1 MKINK
6 IDKTTG
12 AYRNRLRSSRI
23 TSVISISLVLF
34 LIGLVSMILL
44 FANRISDHVKEN
56 IGFSII
62 LNEDIREIESLR
74 LQKDLDA
81 SRFVKSTKYITK
93 EEAAREFQAELGENF
108 VDFLGY
114 NPLLASIEVKLFA
127 AYTHP
132 DSLQSVK
139 KELQKYNQI
148 KEIYYQ
154 ENLIHLI
161 NNNVKKISGYLMFF
175 SMLLLLISIVL
186 INNTIRLSIYAKRF
200 IIHTMKLVGAT
211 HSFIRKPFIIESM
224 IQGAIASVISIALL
238 MGIINLL
245 EREFNFLFSFK
256 EYDLITIL
264 ILSVLLAGLGISFLS
279 AWFASN
285 KYLKIKTDKLYY

>member
-6 IDKTTG
+6 IDKTNQ
-12 AYRNRLRSSRI
+12 AFKNRLRSSRV

-34 LIGLVSMILL
+34 LIGLVSMIVL

-81 SRFVKSTKYITK
+81 SHFVKSTKFITK
-93 EEAAREFQAELGENF
+93 EEAAREFQAELGEDF

-114 NPLLASIEVKLFA
+114 NPLLASIEVKLYA

-132 DSLQSVK
+132 DSIRVVK
-139 KELQKYNQI
+139 KELEKYSQI

-154 ENLIHLI
+154 ENLIQLI

-175 SMLLLLISIVL
+175 SFLLLFISIVL
-186 INNTIRLSIYAKRF
+186 INNTIRLSIYSKRF

-211 HSFIRKPFIIESM
+211 HAFIRKPFLLESLV
-224 IQGAIASVISIALL
+224 QGAVAALVSNALL
-238 MGIINLL
+238 MGIIHLL
-245 EREFNFLFSFK
+245 QKEFNDLFSFR
-256 EYDLITIL
+256 ELDLIL
-264 ILSVLLAGLGISFLS
+264 LLVGSVLAAGLLISFFS

-285 KYLKIKTDKLYY
+285 KYLSIKTDKLYY

>member
-6 IDKTTG
+6 IDNTNQAFK
-12 AYRNRLRSSRI
+12 NRLRSSRV

-34 LIGLVSMILL
+34 LIGLVSMIVL

-81 SRFVKSTKYITK
+81 SHFVKSTKFITK
-93 EEAAREFQAELGENF
+93 EEAAKEFQAELGEEF

-114 NPLLASIEVKLFA
+114 NPLLASIEVKLYA

-132 DSLQSVK
+132 DSIRVVK
-139 KELQKYNQI
+139 KELEKYSQI

-154 ENLIHLI
+154 ENLIQLI

-175 SMLLLLISIVL
+175 SLLLLLISIVL
-186 INNTIRLSIYAKRF
+186 INNTIRLSIYSKRF

-211 HSFIRKPFIIESM
+211 HAFIRKPFLLESLV
-224 IQGAIASVISIALL
+224 QGAVAALVSNALL
-238 MGIINLL
+238 MGIIHLL
-245 EREFNFLFSFK
+245 QKEFNDLFSFQ
-256 EYDLITIL
+256 ELDLIL
-264 ILSVLLAGLGISFLS
+264 LLVGSVLAAGLLISFFS

-285 KYLKIKTDKLYY
+285 KYLTIKTDKLYY

>member
-6 IDKTTG
+6 IDNTNQAFK
-12 AYRNRLRSSRI
+12 NRLRSSRV

-34 LIGLVSMILL
+34 LIGLVSMIVL

-81 SRFVKSTKYITK
+81 SHFVKSTKFITK
-93 EEAAREFQAELGENF
+93 EDAAKEFQAELGEEF

-114 NPLLASIEVKLFA
+114 NPLLASIEVKLYA

-132 DSLQSVK
+132 DSIRVVK
-139 KELQKYNQI
+139 KELEKYSQI

-154 ENLIHLI
+154 ENLIQLI

-175 SMLLLLISIVL
+175 SLLLLLISIVL
-186 INNTIRLSIYAKRF
+186 INNTIRLSIYSKRF

-211 HSFIRKPFIIESM
+211 HAFIRKPFLLESLV
-224 IQGAIASVISIALL
+224 QGAVAALVSNALL
-238 MGIINLL
+238 MGIIHLL
-245 EREFNFLFSFK
+245 QKEFNDLFSFQ
-256 EYDLITIL
+256 ELDLIL
-264 ILSVLLAGLGISFLS
+264 LLVGSVLAAGLLISFFS

-285 KYLKIKTDKLYY
+285 KYLTIKTDKLYY